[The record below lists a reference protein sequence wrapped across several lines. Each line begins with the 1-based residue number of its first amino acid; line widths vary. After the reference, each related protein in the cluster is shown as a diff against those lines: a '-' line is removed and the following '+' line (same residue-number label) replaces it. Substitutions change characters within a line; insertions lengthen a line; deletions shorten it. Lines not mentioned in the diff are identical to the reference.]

1 VIKPT
6 RAGKSKDEYKVWC
19 ANGLSKGHYQGVC
32 RDGILYSPERWDN
45 VMNFDCGKE
54 VVQAVGGTGTTT
66 CGYWGRGC
74 TDGSTDFA
82 AGTAAAGGAG
92 PLTGGKFPAYEP
104 SVRSGIT
111 SPAPFRDWNGP
122 VAATPV
128 AAEEAD
134 AVADAA
140 ELDAKDIF
148 IDYHNG

>member
-1 VIKPT
+1 
-6 RAGKSKDEYKVWC
+6 
-19 ANGLSKGHYQGVC
+19 
-32 RDGILYSPERWDN
+32 
-45 VMNFDCGKE
+45 MNFDCGKE

-122 VAATPV
+122 IRCHAGRGGGGGRRRRRGRARR
-128 AAEEAD
+128 
-134 AVADAA
+134 
-140 ELDAKDIF
+140 
-148 IDYHNG
+148 